1 MPAYLEQLNEAQR
14 EAVINTEGA
23 CMIIAGAGAGKT
35 NVLTCRIAYLLQA
48 KEVDPFQILA
58 LTFTNKAAREMRQ
71 RIEKVVGHAARNLWL
86 GTFHSIF
93 VRILRAEAA
102 KLGYPPNFSIYDTTD
117 SKSLIKSII
126 KALDLDDKVY
136 NPSSVLARISGAKN
150 RLITAQ
156 QYANNPIARADD
168 ESARKPR
175 LGEIFLNYA
184 DRCFKAGAMDFDD
197 LLLNTY
203 QLFNQHIE
211 VLYKYQER
219 FRYILIDEFQDTNVA
234 QYAIIKDLAGI
245 HKNICVVGDDAQSIY
260 AFRGANIHNLLSFE
274 KDHAMLKLVKLEQ
287 NYRSTQHIVQAAN
300 AIISHNKAQLK
311 KTVWTANELGEPVGL
326 IRATIDAEEGRLVAA
341 SIFEIKAHKQLSN
354 ADFAILYRTNSQSRT
369 MEEALRKINLPYRIV
384 GGMSFYQ
391 RKEVK
396 DLLAYLRFLVNHNDE
411 EALKRII
418 NLPKRG
424 IGPSSM
430 DRMIIAA
437 ADHGIAL
444 WEVVCNA
451 KSFLGGRVADSIADF
466 VHMIQ
471 SIALELQQKDA
482 YEIASNI
489 AKRSGLLKELYED
502 KTVEGLARYENV
514 QELLNGI
521 KAFTTNPEQ
530 EDVSLATFLQ
540 EVALA
545 TSLEETDQDDVD
557 KITLM
562 TIHAAKG
569 LEFKYVYI
577 VGMEEDL
584 FPAAMM
590 LSSREDLEE
599 ERRLFYVAV
608 TRAQQKVFL
617 AYALSRYRFG
627 RLKQCEPSRFI
638 EEIDPAYLQVSKPLA
653 HHATDHTT
661 TRTNY
666 ARRLIGSTHSTQP
679 RKYVKP
685 LRVTSHFPSDNLA
698 QIKPGMQVEHPKFG
712 IGTVVQL
719 DTTGPM
725 QKAKIDFAD
734 WGEKTLLLSFAK
746 LKIRVASP
754 T

>member
-1 MPAYLEQLNEAQR
+1 MPAYLEQLNEVQR
-14 EAVINTEGA
+14 EAVIHTRGA

-35 NVLTCRIAYLLQA
+35 KVLTYRIAYLLQA
-48 KEVDPFQILA
+48 QAVDPAQILA
-58 LTFTNKAAREMRQ
+58 LTFTNKAAHEMRQ
-71 RIEKVVGHAARNLWL
+71 RLETMVGHTARSVGL

-93 VRILRAEAA
+93 AKILRAEAA
-102 KLGYPPNFSIYDTTD
+102 KLGYPQNFTIYDTTD

-126 KALDLDDKVY
+126 RTLDLDDQIY
-136 NPSSVLARISGAKN
+136 NPSTVLARISGAKN

-156 QYANNPIARADD
+156 QYARNPIARADD
-168 ESARKPR
+168 ESARRPR
-175 LGEIFLNYA
+175 LGEIFLSYA
-184 DRCFKAGAMDFDD
+184 ERCFKAGAMDFDD

-203 QLFNQHIE
+203 QLFDQHIA

-234 QYAIIKDLAGI
+234 QYAIIKDLASI
-245 HKNICVVGDDAQSIY
+245 HQNICVVGDDAQSIY
-260 AFRGANIHNLLSFE
+260 AFRGANIENILNFE
-274 KDHAMLKLVKLEQ
+274 RDHAELKLIKLEQ

-311 KTVWTANELGEPVGL
+311 KTVWTANELGEPLGL
-326 IRATIDAEEGRLVAA
+326 IRATIDAEEGRLVTT
-341 SIFEIKAHKQLSN
+341 SIFETKAHKQLSN

-384 GGMSFYQ
+384 GGTSFYQ

-424 IGPSSM
+424 IGPGSI
-430 DRMIIAA
+430 DKMIITAA
-437 ADHGIAL
+437 ERGVTL
-444 WEVVCNA
+444 WEVVCDA
-451 KSFLGGRVADSIADF
+451 KSFLKGKVAESIEDF
-466 VHMIQ
+466 AYMIR
-471 SIALELQQKDA
+471 SIALELHQKDA
-482 YEIASNI
+482 YEIANSI
-489 AKRSGLLKELYED
+489 AKRSGLLKALYED
-502 KTVEGLARYENV
+502 KTIEGLAQYENV

-530 EDVSLATFLQ
+530 EDVNLATFLQ

-545 TSLEETDQDDVD
+545 TSLEEAAQDDED

-562 TIHAAKG
+562 TVHAAKG

-584 FPAAMM
+584 FPSAMM
-590 LSSREDLEE
+590 LYSRESLEE
-599 ERRLFYVAV
+599 ERRLFYVAI

-617 AYALSRYRFG
+617 SYALSRYRFG
-627 RLKQCEPSRFI
+627 RLKQCEMSRFV
-638 EEIDPAYLQVSKPLA
+638 EEIDPAYLQVSKPPA
-653 HHATDHTT
+653 YQVTDHTA
-661 TRTNY
+661 TNY
-666 ARRLIGSTHSTQP
+666 ASRLVDSARSAQQH
-679 RKYVKP
+679 KYGRLPQVA
-685 LRVTSHFPSDNLA
+685 SHA
-698 QIKPGMQVEHPKFG
+698 QSNSLSSIKPGMLVEHPKFG
-712 IGTVVQL
+712 RGTVVQL
-719 DTTGPM
+719 DTMGTM
-725 QKAKIDFAD
+725 QKARIDFVD
-734 WGEKTLLLSFAK
+734 LGEKILLLSFAK
-746 LKIRVASP
+746 LKIIN